1 MQKNKRNAIRNKI
14 VGIMCIA
21 ALAANTAPSVIPAPY
36 VNAFAQEITGSTVSL
51 NSSTETVPFD
61 EASAT
66 VIDIS
71 QLEPNDENRIVA
83 ELNTSG
89 TYILKGSNFINEAYV
104 DATIYVPRG
113 VTANV
118 ILDGVNID
126 NDDGGNRCAEFAGA
140 VSPFDVKGTLNL
152 YTKSDSEIKFYFA
165 QIDGTLNI

>member
-1 MQKNKRNAIRNKI
+1 MLYLT
-14 VGIMCIA
+14 
-21 ALAANTAPSVIPAPY
+21 ALIL
-36 VNAFAQEITGSTVSL
+36 ITI
-51 NSSTETVPFD
+51 
-61 EASAT
+61 T

-126 NDDGGNRCAEFAGA
+126 NDDGGRICRSC
-140 VSPFDVKGTLNL
+140 VSV
-152 YTKSDSEIKFYFA
+152 
-165 QIDGTLNI
+165 

>member
-36 VNAFAQEITGSTVSL
+36 VNAFAQESTGSTVSL

-83 ELNTSG
+83 ELFDFYREVRSWQ
-89 TYILKGSNFINEAYV
+89 EM
-104 DATIYVPRG
+104 VPIVVVQDLVRG
-113 VTANV
+113 DRKKHFPKKLLPG
-118 ILDGVNID
+118 I
-126 NDDGGNRCAEFAGA
+126 RE
-140 VSPFDVKGTLNL
+140 
-152 YTKSDSEIKFYFA
+152 EEH
-165 QIDGTLNI
+165 